1 MIFIKWCSERWRV
14 NNVAPNIDDSD
25 ENQMHLITN
34 LQPYTQ
40 YAIFVQ
46 TYTVALQQMGKRV
59 GARSP
64 ILYERTSPAGK

>member
-1 MIFIKWCSERWRV
+1 
-14 NNVAPNIDDSD
+14 
-25 ENQMHLITN
+25 MHLITN

-40 YAIFVQ
+40 YAIYVQ